1 MAIANYED
9 RFVIPTAHRELG
21 EDAYDL
27 RGSCGFSFGNG
38 CSGGESE
45 TNLFGRRSKAR
56 NSDGDRVMRDVQ
68 GAVRAAELSDRG
80 ADRGRAANS
89 QPCSMPKDWCR
100 AASRG
105 AVDRLIDEIASGDLY
120 DLQERY
126 VLLFDRTQT
135 LSLHLFEHVHGES
148 RDRGQAMVDLKA
160 MYENAGLVIAAN
172 ELPDFV
178 PLFLEFL
185 STQPLAEARELL
197 GQTAHIL
204 AALAERLGRRESSYK
219 AVFDALVAI
228 AAEAPRRDIVDELLK
243 APDTDP
249 MDLVALDAA
258 WEEEEVRFG
267 PGAQGQGACGHEG
280 LIAKLRHARRAVDP
294 APSSLQ

>member
-1 MAIANYED
+1 MRTFQVLSALLSYPTEALVDAAPEFSAVLDSEKLVPKKCREAIDLLIEEIA
-9 RFVIPTAHRELG
+9 LG
-21 EDAYDL
+21 E
-27 RGSCGFSFGNG
+27 
-38 CSGGESE
+38 
-45 TNLFGRRSKAR
+45 
-56 NSDGDRVMRDVQ
+56 V
-68 GAVRAAELSDRG
+68 
-80 ADRGRAANS
+80 
-89 QPCSMPKDWCR
+89 
-100 AASRG
+100 
-105 AVDRLIDEIASGDLY
+105 Y

-126 VLLFDRTQT
+126 GLLFDRSKT
-135 LSLHLFEHVHGES
+135 LALHLFEHVHGES

-160 MYENAGLVIAAN
+160 MYENAGLVITAN
-172 ELPDFV
+172 ELPDYV
-178 PLFLEFL
+178 PLLLEFL
-185 STQPLAEARELL
+185 STRPIAEARELL

-267 PGAQGQGACGHEG
+267 PGAQGQGACGHES

-294 APSSLQ
+294 APSSPQ

>member
-1 MAIANYED
+1 MMTFKILSALLSY
-9 RFVIPTAHRELG
+9 PTEGLIEAGPKFLSVL
-21 EDAYDL
+21 DAEKL
-27 RGSCGFSFGNG
+27 VPS
-38 CSGGESE
+38 
-45 TNLFGRRSKAR
+45 A
-56 NSDGDRVMRDVQ
+56 
-68 GAVRAAELSDRG
+68 
-80 ADRGRAANS
+80 
-89 QPCSMPKDWCR
+89 CR
-100 AASRG
+100 AALV
-105 AVDRLIDEIASGDLY
+105 ALIEEITVGEVY

-126 VLLFDRTQT
+126 GLLFDRSKT
-135 LSLHLFEHVHGES
+135 LALHLFEHVHGES

-172 ELPDFV
+172 ELPDYV
-178 PLFLEFL
+178 PLLLEFL
-185 STQPLAEARELL
+185 STQPLADALELL

-228 AAEAPRRDIVDELLK
+228 AAEAPRRDVVDELLK

-267 PGAQGQGACGHEG
+267 PGTQGQGACGHEG
-280 LIAKLRHARRAVDP
+280 LIAKLRHARRAVGP
-294 APSSLQ
+294 APSSPQ

>member
-1 MAIANYED
+1 MRTFQVLSALLSYPTEALVDAAPEFLAVLDSEKLVPKACRKTIDLLIEEIA
-9 RFVIPTAHRELG
+9 LG
-21 EDAYDL
+21 E
-27 RGSCGFSFGNG
+27 
-38 CSGGESE
+38 
-45 TNLFGRRSKAR
+45 
-56 NSDGDRVMRDVQ
+56 V
-68 GAVRAAELSDRG
+68 
-80 ADRGRAANS
+80 
-89 QPCSMPKDWCR
+89 
-100 AASRG
+100 
-105 AVDRLIDEIASGDLY
+105 Y

-126 VLLFDRTQT
+126 GLLFDRSKT
-135 LSLHLFEHVHGES
+135 LALHLFEHVHGES

-160 MYENAGLVIAAN
+160 MYENAGLIITAN
-172 ELPDFV
+172 ELPDYV
-178 PLFLEFL
+178 PLLLEFL
-185 STQPLAEARELL
+185 STRPIAEARELL

-294 APSSLQ
+294 APSSPQ